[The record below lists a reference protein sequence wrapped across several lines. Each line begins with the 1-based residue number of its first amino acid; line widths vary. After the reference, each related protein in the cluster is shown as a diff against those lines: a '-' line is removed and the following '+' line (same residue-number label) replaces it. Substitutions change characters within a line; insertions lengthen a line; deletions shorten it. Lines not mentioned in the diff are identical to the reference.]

1 MKINTFLIFVT
12 IYLLS
17 SSISKTLEN
26 KIVFKINNEIITSI
40 DIDDEFK
47 YLKALNPKINN
58 LKDKEILEISKNSI
72 VREKIKEIE
81 TTKNFKDTEI
91 PVEYINDILKNI
103 YTKIGIKTLDEFKEY
118 LKNNKIEYSKVLEKI
133 KVEILWNELI
143 FSKFSSKIKINEGK
157 IKDLLLSNEMQ
168 FSRSY
173 LISEII
179 FEAKDLNE
187 IDSKYKKI
195 QNLINERGFGNAALT
210 YSISSTSNIGGNLG
224 WINEKS
230 LNSNLRKVLS
240 RMNENEF
247 TDPITV
253 PGGFLILKINKI
265 KKEKINYNVESELKK
280 IIQIKKNN
288 QLNQFSTIYFNKVKK
303 DISINEL

>member
-1 MKINTFLIFVT
+1 MK
-12 IYLLS
+12 
-17 SSISKTLEN
+17 
-26 KIVFKINNEIITSI
+26 
-40 DIDDEFK
+40 
-47 YLKALNPKINN
+47 
-58 LKDKEILEISKNSI
+58 
-72 VREKIKEIE
+72 
-81 TTKNFKDTEI
+81 
-91 PVEYINDILKNI
+91 
-103 YTKIGIKTLDEFKEY
+103 
-118 LKNNKIEYSKVLEKI
+118 
-133 KVEILWNELI
+133 
-143 FSKFSSKIKINEGK
+143 
-157 IKDLLLSNEMQ
+157 SNEMQ

>member
-26 KIVFKINNEIITSI
+26 KIVFKINNEVITSI